1 MQVVLMTHRG
11 VRCAI
16 PIARVE
22 AAEAAPLGAELALW
36 EGRSVATGDARV
48 RYLRVQTAHGLRWV
62 AATDVCQGSV
72 EERLD
77 VPDLLRGGLLDGHV
91 VALTRVAHADAG
103 AADELVW
110 LVDSALVGTESE
122 VAR

>member
-22 AAEAAPLGAELALW
+22 VAEAAPAGVELALW
-36 EGRSVATGDARV
+36 EGYRVASGDARV
-48 RYLRVQTAHGLRWV
+48 RHLRVRTAAGVGWV
-62 AATDVCQGSV
+62 AATHVGQGSV
-72 EERLD
+72 EERFD

-91 VALTRVAHADAG
+91 VALARVAHADAG
-103 AADELVW
+103 PADELVW
-110 LVDSALVGTESE
+110 LVDWALPGGERE
-122 VAR
+122 VSR